1 MQSHQ
6 ARVRVKE
13 KRIAEG
19 IMTEFN
25 RRHLLYTGA
34 AISALG
40 ALGGCA
46 QETVEATPDTPETP
60 DAPDLSETPASYT
73 ATPIPDGVEQLSM
86 LANGT
91 ATALSLT
98 QAAIARSQAAQPL
111 INAVATE
118 TYDTALES
126 AETPSDGAFGGVPTF
141 IKDLLDWR
149 GAQTLYG
156 SRAFEGYIAQSDGE
170 FAKAWRK
177 AGVISLGKSTS
188 PEMGLISSTEPLVTG
203 ATRNPYDLSRIPGG
217 SSGGAAALVAAR
229 VVPFAHA
236 SDGGGSIRIPAACCG
251 LFGLKPSRGALPI
264 SRDSGPVEISV
275 NHAVTLTVRDSAA
288 LFAAAEVDLDTDLP
302 RTGNITEASTQRL
315 KIAYAPEPTTDAT
328 VDAETRAGLDRTAQL
343 CRDLGHEVIDFTMP
357 TDGNA
362 FTDAFLLYWAA
373 GAAGFAQQASAFTGK
388 PIGPDIVEPWTL
400 GLAAEFMARQADMPA
415 AIAYLQAFEAE
426 YHAWFDQFDVLLTPT
441 VSTVP
446 PKIGSQAPDGDY
458 DTVRANVLNFAA
470 FTAPM
475 NVSGA
480 ASMSVPL
487 QWSADGLPIGSMFS
501 GKRGDDGKLLA
512 LAYELEEALPWID
525 RLPTFNPA

>member
-1 MQSHQ
+1 
-6 ARVRVKE
+6 
-13 KRIAEG
+13 
-19 IMTEFN
+19 MTHLN
-25 RRHLLYTGA
+25 RRRLLQSSA
-34 AISALG
+34 AIAALG
-40 ALGGCA
+40 SLGACA
-46 QETVEATPDTPETP
+46 REQTRAQDTGDLEVEAPPIEPAP
-60 DAPDLSETPASYT
+60 DAYT
-73 ATPIPDGVEQLSM
+73 SSAIPDGLDQLEM
-86 LANGT
+86 LANGS
-91 ATALSLT
+91 ATSLSLT
-98 QAAIARSQAAQPL
+98 EAAIARSKAAQPF

-118 TYDTALES
+118 SYDKALE
-126 AETPSDGAFGGVPTF
+126 AAATPPTGSFGGVPTF
-141 IKDLLDWR
+141 IKDLLDWE
-149 GAQTLYG
+149 GDQTLYG

-177 AGVISLGKSTS
+177 AGVVSLGKSTS

-203 ATRNPYDLSRIPGG
+203 ATRNPFDLSRIPGG

-264 SRDSGPVEISV
+264 SRDSGPVDISV

-302 RTGNITEASTQRL
+302 RTGNITEASTRRL
-315 KIAYAPEPTTDAT
+315 RIGFAPEPITDAT
-328 VDAETRAGLDRTAQL
+328 LDAETRAGIERTAEL
-343 CRDLGHEVIDFTMP
+343 CRELGHEVVDYTVPI
-357 TDGNA
+357 DGNE

-373 GAAGFAQQASAFTGK
+373 GAAAFAQQASAFSGK
-388 PIGPDIVEPWTL
+388 PVSPEILEPWTL
-400 GLAAEFMARQADMPA
+400 GLAQEFLGRQGDMEG
-415 AIAYLQAFEAE
+415 AIAYLQAFEGI
-426 YHAWFDQFDVLLTPT
+426 YHSWFDDFDVLLTPT

-458 DTVRANVLNFAA
+458 QTVRANVLNFAA

-487 QWSADGLPIGSMFS
+487 QWSADGLPVGSMFS
-501 GKRGDDGKLLA
+501 GKRGDDGLLLS
-512 LAYELEEALPWID
+512 LAYELEAAQPWID
-525 RLPTFNPA
+525 RLPTFKPA